1 MEEIVRV
8 KVAGT
13 QLALTKGAYAVL
25 SHFLD
30 NTAKAYANS
39 PTKNELVEQ
48 TESRIVTSL
57 LERQSASMVVERGVM
72 EIVVAS
78 VGYPEG
84 YTPTGS
90 PEEVKIPYTTPHTP
104 TTPATPTR
112 KVGPLGQIFIV
123 VGKVILGFMLAGWLL
138 TALCLIIAF
147 VTLMAIGDMWAD
159 YLALPLEGMSPVV
172 FAGLVCAVIALFM
185 GIVGDLGFRLIAGR
199 KVNFRKLFAGGIIWL
214 IFFLWLLFSTVRNA
228 DEWVIWANETELK
241 MEQHERE
248 FEEWEESFDE
258 QWERAVLDMTTEGD
272 LNTSA
277 TFELDGFE
285 GAMRWEHICDS
296 FEELDP
302 YEDKIQALLL
312 SGKKATVEISN
323 TIENGVMMRTI
334 LLTTPSGT
342 TTLKNSVEGC
352 TGSHIEIDN
361 QQI

>member
-30 NTAKAYANS
+30 NTAKAYANTPS
-39 PTKNELVEQ
+39 TEELVEQ
-48 TESRIVTSL
+48 VESRIVTTL
-57 LERQSASMVVERGVM
+57 LEKQGATVVVERGVM

-90 PEEVKIPYTTPHTP
+90 PEEVKIPNTTPQTP
-104 TTPATPTR
+104 TTTAPTQ
-112 KVGPLGQIFIV
+112 KVGPLGQIFII
-123 VGKVILGFMLAGWLL
+123 VGKVILGLMLAGWLL
-138 TALCLIIAF
+138 TALSLVVAF
-147 VTLMAIGDMWAD
+147 VVLMAIGDMWAD

-172 FAGLVCAVIALFM
+172 FAGLICAVIALFM
-185 GIVGDLGFRLIAGR
+185 GIVGDLGYRLIAGR
-199 KVNFRKLFAGGIIWL
+199 KVNFRKLAAGCIIWL
-214 IFFLWLLFSTVRNA
+214 IFFLWLLFSTLRNA

-241 MEQHERE
+241 MEQFERD
-248 FEEWEESFDE
+248 FEVWEDDFDE
-258 QWERAVLDMTTEGD
+258 QWESAVLDMPTDGD
-272 LNTSA
+272 LNSTA

-285 GAMRWEHICDS
+285 GAMRWEHICERFD
-296 FEELDP
+296 ELDP
-302 YEDKIQALLL
+302 YEDNIQALLL

-323 TIENGVMMRTI
+323 TLENGVMMRTI

-352 TGSHIEIDN
+352 TGSHIEQTN
-361 QQI
+361 QQL